1 MREPIPLFLRV
12 HLPFQM
18 LDPRPSPD
26 IRNRVFPPSVS
37 REIIPSRAGVF
48 AREVDLE
55 HTEDAECLVGV
66 SFDGV

>member
-1 MREPIPLFLRV
+1 MP
-12 HLPFQM
+12 
-18 LDPRPSPD
+18 
-26 IRNRVFPPSVS
+26 